1 VRPGRLEHGFV
12 MVPGV
17 SPSLNTSG
25 MAAITWCTRVEP
37 VDEFDEHVLEAGIVS
52 QGLCPGSEGFNDPII
67 RDVENLQT
75 RRRGYGFAASGSR
88 NTPRKRLP
96 KVTPRIFLPPS
107 NAATPAMA
115 RLSTPP
121 LA

>member
-1 VRPGRLEHGFV
+1 MKAYAQSLGVADKVIIPGAVPNPTAYYLSANLFV
-12 MVPGV
+12 L
-17 SPSLNTSG
+17 SS
-25 MAAITWCTRVEP
+25 
-37 VDEFDEHVLEAGIVS
+37 
-52 QGLCPGSEGFNDPII
+52 GSEGFNDPII

-75 RRRGYGFAASGSR
+75 RRRGHGFAASGSR

-96 KVTPRIFLPPS
+96 KVTPKIFLPPS
-107 NAATPAMA
+107 KAAAPAMA